1 MKNCTVRM
9 NSHIKL
15 SERLFFIF
23 LSLFIFTL
31 PTVLVYKIGGENGVS
46 TAYLFLM
53 LMVFLFIPSII
64 QKFFKKNFTYSSI
77 FFVLWFFWIVITAF
91 INGGIEPIYLLS
103 VIVVISSFLFA
114 LNGRI
119 GEYFFIKLLSLS
131 MVLSLI
137 GVILFYAKLP
147 LIDFSIAGNDQYF
160 SIGHEGYFR
169 AMSLFTNPNAF
180 GYYLIFSIPVLIS
193 LRKNIGTLYFYF
205 NLLLFLFALLLTT
218 SRSSIASIVMLIPIY
233 IILYFTN
240 SCHIRKVFL
249 NTVFFFLLFCFFLI
263 LLFLPNLEE
272 TNVRFIKWQS
282 VFNFYYVNW
291 EYIFTGA
298 PFGINLF
305 YMGESFSDNMFL
317 YIFIKNG
324 LIGLLFF
331 LLALWFVMIKA
342 IRVLIKSK
350 KYRNYE
356 IGCSYF
362 MVLTLIP
369 LFFSNFMLFF
379 PISVLFGIAS
389 GVVIRARELNLI
401 NSLQHNEYYTNNPTR

>member
-1 MKNCTVRM
+1 MENCTVRIS
-9 NSHIKL
+9 SHIKL

-31 PTVLVYKIGGENGVS
+31 PTVLVYRIGGENGVS
-46 TAYLFLM
+46 IAYLFLM

-64 QKFFKKNFTYSSI
+64 QKIFKKNYTYSSI
-77 FFVLWFFWIVITAF
+77 FFVLWFFWIIITTF
-91 INGGIEPIYLLS
+91 INGGVEAIYLLS

-131 MVLSLI
+131 MILSLI
-137 GVILFYAKLP
+137 GIILFYAKIP

-193 LRKNIGTLYFYF
+193 LRKSIGKLYFYF
-205 NLLLFLFALLLTT
+205 NLLLFIFALLLTT

-233 IILYFTN
+233 AILYFAKN
-240 SCHIRKVFL
+240 YQIRKIFL
-249 NTVFFFLLFCFFLI
+249 NTVFLFLLLCFIII
-263 LLFLPNLEE
+263 LLNLQNLEWLD
-272 TNVRFIKWQS
+272 VRFIKWQS
-282 VFNFYYVNW
+282 VFNFYDMNL
-291 EYIFTGA
+291 EYIFTGS
-298 PFGINLF
+298 PFGTDLI
-305 YMGESFSDNMFL
+305 YMDQYFSDNMYL
-317 YIFIKNG
+317 DIFIKNG
-324 LIGLLFF
+324 LIGLLCFF
-331 LLALWFVMIKA
+331 LALWFIMTKA
-342 IRVLIKSK
+342 IHILVKSK

-356 IGCSYF
+356 VACSYF
-362 MVLTLIP
+362 MLLTLIP
-369 LFFSNFMLFF
+369 LFFSNFLIFF

-389 GVVIRARELNLI
+389 GVVIRAHELNFVKSVTI
-401 NSLQHNEYYTNNPTR
+401 S